1 MTVPV
6 SDDRTPFGAVH
17 AGMTVVDVDGEEVG
31 TVEDVRA
38 GADELAGESAVAD
51 APPDRGALD
60 ALTGAVRDAVTTG
73 EGISA
78 ADRTRLDRAGYLR
91 IDGVGLL
98 SGSRYAAA
106 DEVAAVEG
114 DVVRLSVPGSR
125 LVG

>member
-6 SDDRTPFGAVH
+6 SDDRAPFRAVH

-38 GADELAGESAVAD
+38 GSGDLAGESVVAD

-60 ALTGAVRDAVTTG
+60 TLTGAVRDAVTTG
-73 EGISA
+73 EGITA
-78 ADRTRLDRAGYLR
+78 AERSRLDRAGYVRLS
-91 IDGVGLL
+91 GTGLL
-98 SGSRYAAA
+98 GGSRYAAA